1 MEVRSVRRATEL
13 LRCIGMQPGMPLT
26 ELAAATSLSKTTTL
40 RILQTLIRSHFV
52 TEDALAGV
60 YYPGPIF
67 LQLGLTSE
75 PFEGLKRVAR
85 LHLERLRDAVGETA
99 ALVVLRGADRM
110 TVDVA
115 VGLHELK
122 SVPEIGSVKPIH
134 AGAAGKALLAALP
147 EADAIRLIEQKPFT
161 KVARSTIELPK
172 ALLRA
177 LNLVRARGYARSLEE
192 TVNGQGAIAAAILCD
207 TALVAAVNLCVP
219 AVRFSEN
226 FVKKAVPHV
235 LAAAGDISRALGT
248 TSKSDARRLQS
259 IRGIRSKRAAL
270 AAGE

>member
-1 MEVRSVRRATEL
+1 
-13 LRCIGMQPGMPLT
+13 MPLG
-26 ELAAATSLSKTTTL
+26 ELTAATSLSKTTSL
-40 RILQTLIRSHFV
+40 RILQTLVRAHFV
-52 TEDALAGV
+52 TEDALTGV
-60 YYPGPIF
+60 YYPGPVF

-75 PFEGLKRVAR
+75 PFEGLKRVA
-85 LHLERLRDAVGETA
+85 HPYLERLRDAVGETA

-122 SVPEIGSVKPIH
+122 SVPDIGSVKPIY

-147 EADAIRLIEQKPFT
+147 EVDAIRLIERKPFA
-161 KVARSTIELPK
+161 KVARSTIESPK

-207 TALVAAVNLCVP
+207 SALVAAVNLCVP
-219 AVRFSEN
+219 AVRFSER

-235 LAAAGDISRALGT
+235 LTAARDISRALGT
-248 TSKSDARRLQS
+248 TNDSKRRPLQPT
-259 IRGIRSKRAAL
+259 RVCRSKKAKL
-270 AAGE
+270 AAGG